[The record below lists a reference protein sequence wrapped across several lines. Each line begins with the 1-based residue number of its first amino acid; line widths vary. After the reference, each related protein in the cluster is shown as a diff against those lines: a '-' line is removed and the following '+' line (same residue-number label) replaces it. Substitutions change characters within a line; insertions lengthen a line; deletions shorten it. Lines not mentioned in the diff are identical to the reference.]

1 MLTRNLPFKGD
12 YDSAMI
18 YSILNEEP
26 KHLTDLRTD
35 VPKEF
40 QQIIDKC
47 LSKNPSERY
56 QNIDELLDDLKK
68 KKIIE
73 GSGTTTRTFVRK
85 KKSRKII
92 YSISGIIILA
102 ALIIAS
108 LDVPQTKSR
117 QIRKK
122 QIHCCASFS
131 SNHKF

>member
-1 MLTRNLPFKGD
+1 MLTKQLPFKGD

-26 KHLTDLRTD
+26 KHLTDLQTD

-56 QNIDELLDDLKK
+56 QSIDELLDDFKK
-68 KKIIE
+68 QKIIE

-85 KKSRKII
+85 KESRKVI
-92 YSISGIIILA
+92 YQL
-102 ALIIAS
+102 LE
-108 LDVPQTKSR
+108 
-117 QIRKK
+117 
-122 QIHCCASFS
+122 
-131 SNHKF
+131 